1 MLEEE
6 QTRMAAGSP
15 ETWKKGS
22 KMIVRMKR
30 KTLCLVEDKEGRYL
44 DEANY
49 ARLCRG
55 GLFRHGIY
63 TLSGITLN
71 EAKDIC
77 SPTLNME
84 VLLL

>member
-30 KTLCLVEDKEGRYL
+30 KMLCLEDKEGRYL